1 MKIFPDDLLYSREHI
16 WVAVDGNMA
25 TLGIT
30 DYAQEKLGEVDE
42 VDLPKMDTYVE
53 RDEPF
58 GTIESANDVFELVSP
73 LSGEIVNVN
82 EDIVDDVTILNS
94 DPYDTGWIVVI
105 EMKDPEEL
113 DDLLEIRGYQDYI
126 AQEDE

>member
-16 WVAVDGNMA
+16 WVSVDGNMA

-42 VDLPKMDTYVE
+42 VDLPKVDAFVE

-58 GTIESANDVFELVSP
+58 GTIESADDVFELVSP

-82 EDIVDDVTILNS
+82 EDIMDDVTILNS
-94 DPYDTGWIVVI
+94 DPYDAGWIVVI

-113 DDLLEIRGYQDYI
+113 GDLLEIRGYQDYI

>member
-30 DYAQEKLGEVDE
+30 EYAQEKLGEVDE
-42 VDLPKMDTYVE
+42 VDLPKVDVFVE

-82 EDIVDDVTILNS
+82 EDIMDDVTILNS
-94 DPYDTGWIVVI
+94 DPYDAGWIVVI

-113 DDLLEIRGYQDYI
+113 EDLLEIRDYQDYI
-126 AQEDE
+126 AQEEE